1 MSLWFFNFQYMAFE
15 IPLCVNTWLAAS
27 ERAQVAFLGQVWK
40 KKAIAHYTL
49 LGTTKSE
56 FLQQRRWEQ
65 LGFRMEE
72 EKCTSWAIKK
82 SNVTLCFKYSLAFDY
97 HVQLILCNETN
108 HKWKNQ
114 LHCCCVQTLLFL
126 GPHFWVSVVKEKHKI
141 IRNFITDATYSIC
154 KVPLKQARKS
164 AILALRDA
172 EQSDQALWFK
182 SQDSFKPWTH
192 S

>member
-1 MSLWFFNFQYMAFE
+1 MAFE

-27 ERAQVAFLGQVWK
+27 ERAQVAFMGQVWK
-40 KKAIAHYTL
+40 KKSHCSLYSTGHYEVSIF
-49 LGTTKSE
+49 TTKKVRTAR
-56 FLQQRRWEQ
+56 LQN
-65 LGFRMEE
+65 GGG
-72 EKCTSWAIKK
+72 KCTSWAIKK

-97 HVQLILCNETN
+97 QVQLILCNETN
-108 HKWKNQ
+108 HKQKNQ
-114 LHCCCVQTLLFL
+114 WRYCCVQTLLFL

-154 KVPLKQARKS
+154 KELLKQVRKS

-182 SQDSFKPWTH
+182 SWDSFKPWTH